1 MTKKVSDNGSAIDS
15 MAAKLPADFEEKV
28 RHRFEKL
35 KHFDFDFAQYLELE
49 KAEFFRQDTLK
60 RDPSRLYAPLL
71 GTMTQCGN
79 GDFEEG
85 MIDPSQWQGGYGP
98 LNDLMS
104 SGPGNINFANLT
116 AGLYPGLLDDGI
128 MFPASFAGQ
137 SHQTWVSTG
146 PDPYLSNTTFFS
158 PAVNLP
164 QTAPGSASAARIG
177 NRVWMAGCELLS
189 KTFLVSAANRLM
201 TFWYA
206 LVLDNP
212 NDGIH
217 ATLEKP
223 YFMVRVT
230 QGGIVVPGAVNF
242 AGGNILTSDAA
253 NPFYQFAPKLTV
265 PGQFVVYK
273 DWAAAQI
280 DLSSLAIG
288 SQVTVEFVTA
298 DCWHGGH
305 FGYAYIDRLCSSSKG
320 SPEGSLSYD
329 CDGSSHCGPG
339 KICFDYEL
347 PHVVDPKGNAI
358 IGDVIITLDIMQ
370 NGVVLT
376 TLTSPVLTSGASYCF
391 DVTPSAIPGINLTL
405 GGFDFAATGTF
416 SITSGSV
423 TTNLGQ
429 IKAGTAPD
437 GVSPGQNNDYQIAC
451 RSCGD
456 IKSEQDEHLS
466 KECSKKV
473 NHLRKI
479 SCHCPDDGTGKSG
492 CGCGGKSGSDGQDD
506 HDQGRHDD
514 CGCGCGG
521 KNKSDGHHDDDKDGH
536 DDHGCGCKPV
546 RMPKI
551 EPCISV
557 AWGDSKCDCME
568 TDDVEVMCIT
578 ICNCYSNV
586 TFSDLSIG
594 QIRITD
600 MAGKPVP
607 TLPDGTPSV
616 QVFPSGPICFGDI
629 GPCSERS
636 GKSCVSRELV
646 VYTRGAIGK
655 DYKLSFEGVCF
666 AVKHHF
672 QTEQC
677 FVLTLCKDE

>member
-1 MTKKVSDNGSAIDS
+1 MTKKDSNTVPVSGDI
-15 MAAKLPADFEEKV
+15 AARLPADFEEQAK
-28 RHRFEKL
+28 RRFEK
-35 KHFDFDFAQYLELE
+35 FDHREIDLLQYLEFE
-49 KAEFFRQDTLK
+49 KAEFIRQDALQSGA
-60 RDPSRLYAPLL
+60 SRLYVPTL

-85 MIDPSQWQGGYGP
+85 LIDPGEWQGGYGP

-104 SGPGNINFANLT
+104 SGPGNINFGNLT
-116 AGLYPGLLDDGI
+116 AGLYPGSLDLGI
-128 MFPASFAGQ
+128 VLPMTYSGQ
-137 SHQTWVSTG
+137 SHQTWVSAG
-146 PDPYLSNTTFFS
+146 PDPWLSDPSFFS
-158 PAVNLP
+158 PIVILP
-164 QTAPGSASAARIG
+164 QTAPGSSSAARIG
-177 NRVWMAGCELLS
+177 NRVTGAGCELLS
-189 KTFLVSAANRLM
+189 KTFLVTAANRLM

-206 LVLDNP
+206 IVLQNP
-212 NDGIH
+212 DDGQH
-217 ATLEKP
+217 AQLAKP

-230 QGGIVVPGAVNF
+230 QGNSVVPGAVSF
-242 AGGNILTSDAA
+242 AAGNILTSDAA
-253 NPFYQFAPKLTV
+253 NPFFQYAPDPTA
-265 PGQFVVYK
+265 PGGSIVYK
-273 DWAAAQI
+273 DWAAAQV

-288 SQVTVEFVTA
+288 SQVTIEFVTA
-298 DCWHGGH
+298 DCWHTGH
-305 FGYAYIDRLCSSSKG
+305 YGYAYIDRLCSTTKG
-320 SPEGSLSYD
+320 SPEGSLLYD
-329 CDGSSHCGPG
+329 CEGSSHCGLG

-347 PHVVDPKGNAI
+347 PHATDAQGNAI
-358 IGDVIITLDIMQ
+358 TGQVVITLDILQ
-370 NGVVLT
+370 NGNVLT
-376 TLTSPVLTSGASYCF
+376 TLTSPVLTSGSSYCF
-391 DVTPSAIPGINLTL
+391 DVTPAGIPGIDLTL

-423 TTNLGQ
+423 TTNLGH

-437 GVSPGQNNDYQIAC
+437 GVLPGQNNDYQIKC
-451 RSCGD
+451 RTCGD
-456 IKSEQDEHLS
+456 INAEQQAHLS
-466 KECSKKV
+466 AECSKKV

-492 CGCGGKSGSDGQDD
+492 CGCGGTEGSDGHDD
-506 HDQGRHDD
+506 HGHDD

-521 KNKSDGHHDDDKDGH
+521 KKKSEGHHDGDKNGH
-536 DDHGCGCKPV
+536 EDCGCGCKAV
-546 RMPKI
+546 RIPKI

-557 AWGDSKCDCME
+557 AWGDSTCDCME

-578 ICNCYSNV
+578 ICNCYSNI

-594 QIRITD
+594 QICITD
-600 MAGKPVP
+600 MAGNPVP

-629 GPCSERS
+629 GPCTDKNR
-636 GKSCVSRELV
+636 KSCISRELV
-646 VYTRGAIGK
+646 VYTRGAVGK

>member
-1 MTKKVSDNGSAIDS
+1 MTKRDNNTGPTGDNL
-15 MAAKLPADFEEKV
+15 AAKLPADFEEQAK
-28 RHRFEKL
+28 RRFEKL
-35 KHFDFDFAQYLELE
+35 DLKEIDFSQYLEFE
-49 KAEFFRQDTLK
+49 RAEFFRQDALK
-60 RDPSRLYAPLL
+60 RDPSSLYVPTL

-104 SGPGNINFANLT
+104 SSPGNINFGNLT
-116 AGLYPGLLDDGI
+116 AGLYPGLINLGI
-128 MFPASFAGQ
+128 SLPLTYSGQ
-137 SHQTWVSTG
+137 SHQTWVSAG
-146 PDPYLSNTTFFS
+146 PDPYLSSLS
-158 PAVNLP
+158 PVVILP

-177 NRVWMAGCELLS
+177 NRVTGAGCELLS

-206 LVLDNP
+206 MVLQNP
-212 NDGIH
+212 DDGQH
-217 ATLEKP
+217 SQLAKP

-230 QGGIVVPGAVNF
+230 QGSTVVPGAVNF

-253 NPFYQFAPKLTV
+253 NPFFQYAPDPV
-265 PGQFVVYK
+265 APGQFIVYK

-288 SQVTVEFVTA
+288 SQVTIEFVTA
-298 DCWHGGH
+298 DCWHTGH
-305 FGYAYIDRLCSSSKG
+305 YGYAYIDRLCGTTKG

-329 CDGSSHCGPG
+329 CEGSSHCGPG

-347 PHVVDPKGNAI
+347 PHATDPKGNTI
-358 IGDVIITLDIMQ
+358 TGDVIVTLDILQ
-370 NGVVLT
+370 NGIVLT
-376 TLTSPVLTSGASYCF
+376 TLTSPLLTSGTSYCF
-391 DVTPSAIPGINLTL
+391 DVTPSALPGIDLTL

-423 TTNLGQ
+423 TTNLGH

-437 GVSPGQNNDYQIAC
+437 GVMPGQNNDYQIAC

-456 IKSEQDEHLS
+456 IKSEQQEHLS
-466 KECSKKV
+466 TECSKKV

-479 SCHCPDDGTGKSG
+479 SCHCPDDGNENSG
-492 CGCGGKSGSDGQDD
+492 CGCGGKDESGGHHE
-506 HDQGRHDD
+506 HDQGGQDD
-514 CGCGCGG
+514 CGCGG
-521 KNKSDGHHDDDKDGH
+521 KGKSAGHNDDDKDGH
-536 DDHGCGCKPV
+536 DDCGCGCKAV
-546 RMPKI
+546 RIPKI

-578 ICNCYSNV
+578 VCNCYSNV

-594 QIRITD
+594 HIRITD
-600 MAGKPVP
+600 MAGRPVP

-629 GPCSERS
+629 GPCAERD

-646 VYTRGAIGK
+646 VYTRGAVGK

>member
-1 MTKKVSDNGSAIDS
+1 MTSSGKSDASNSAKNS
-15 MAAKLPADFEEKV
+15 EQLPPDFEAQSK
-28 RHRFEKL
+28 RRYEKL
-35 KHFDFDFAQYLELE
+35 ESPEVDFQSYLRNEGAELLRQRALRQNPALAYVPSLDKMTPCGGGSFD
-49 KAEFFRQDTLK
+49 
-60 RDPSRLYAPLL
+60 DPSIQLDV
-71 GTMTQCGN
+71 T
-79 GDFEEG
+79 E
-85 MIDPSQWQGGYGP
+85 WQGAFGSLP
-98 LNDLMS
+98 LASTN
-104 SGPGNINFANLT
+104 PF
-116 AGLYPGLLDDGI
+116 
-128 MFPASFAGQ
+128 ASFTSGIVGGPIGLGG
-137 SHQTWVSTG
+137 SHQTWVGTG
-146 PDPYLSNTTFFS
+146 LDPVLAALTPSVSMPTS
-158 PAVNLP
+158 AQGSLGAV
-164 QTAPGSASAARIG
+164 RIG
-177 NRVWMAGCELLS
+177 NAVSGCGCELLS
-189 KTFLVSAANRLM
+189 KTFAVTPLVSTI

-206 LVLDNP
+206 IVLQNP
-212 NDGIH
+212 DPTTH
-217 ATLEKP
+217 AVSRQP
-223 YFMVRVT
+223 YFWVRVT
-230 QGGIVVPGAVNF
+230 DASGNIVPGAF
-242 AGGNILTSDAA
+242 DFGNGSDKLIADTTNPLFMAVGPA
-253 NPFYQFAPKLTV
+253 NDPI
-265 PGQFVVYK
+265 VYK
-273 DWAAAQI
+273 DWSCAQI
-280 DLSSLAIG
+280 DLTTQVG
-288 SQVTVEFVTA
+288 KQVTVEFVTA
-298 DCWHGGH
+298 DCGH
-305 FGYAYIDRLCSSSKG
+305 CGHWGYAYVDNFCGNCKG
-320 SPEGSLSYD
+320 SPSGDITYD
-329 CDGSSHCGPG
+329 CEGSSHCGPG
-339 KICFDYEL
+339 KICFDYDL
-347 PHVVDPKGNAI
+347 PRATDANGNSI
-358 IGDVIITLDIMQ
+358 TGDVKIGLDILQ
-370 NGVVLT
+370 NGVI
-376 TLTSPVLTSGASYCF
+376 LTSLGSPLLTSGSSYCF
-391 DVTPSAIPGINLTL
+391 NITPASILGIDLSL
-405 GGFDFAATGTF
+405 GGFDFAATGYF
-416 SITSGSV
+416 SITANGV

-456 IKSEQDEHLS
+456 IKSDQDEHLS

-479 SCHCPDDGTGKSG
+479 SCHCPDDAAGKSG
-492 CGCGGKSGSDGQDD
+492 CGCGGKGGSDGHDD
-506 HDQGRHDD
+506 HDQAGHDD

-536 DDHGCGCKPV
+536 DDYECGCKPV

-629 GPCSERS
+629 GPCSEKG